1 MKKIV
6 KKPKLLI
13 LITILITGLSLT
25 QLVISHG
32 LATTGGKMRQLEEKA
47 SALTEQNRILTEEI
61 NQMGS
66 LTHVASEAQK
76 LGLIEANQIF
86 HLSPQV
92 PVALENTTMSLER

>member
-1 MKKIV
+1 MKKPI

-25 QLVISHG
+25 QLVISHS

-47 SALTEQNRILTEEI
+47 SVLAEQNRVLAEEI

-66 LTHVASEAQK
+66 LTRVASEAQK
-76 LGLIEANQIF
+76 LGLIKANQIF
-86 HLSPQV
+86 HLSSQV
-92 PVALENTTMSLER
+92 PVALENTTLSLER